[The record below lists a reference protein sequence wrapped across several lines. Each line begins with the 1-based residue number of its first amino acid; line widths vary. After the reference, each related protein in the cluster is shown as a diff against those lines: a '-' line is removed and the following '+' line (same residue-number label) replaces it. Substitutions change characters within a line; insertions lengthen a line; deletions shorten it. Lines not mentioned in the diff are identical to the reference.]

1 MSINGSYVLDF
12 SLQRRHWTA
21 TQKIHTLSL
30 SSFNTHFRQ
39 SNFTEALLQYLIFQF
54 SVRNLPWLLRYP
66 PKIWFTTVVS
76 LLNLSNLRE
85 FKGPCNQMKLVISGV
100 KKTQFS
106 FILKKNNTCTNIDN
120 CIQRTI
126 SEYTYFEWPF
136 RMDFCIESTTY
147 LRNSWASSCLP
158 QCMCFAITVRTEN
171 SIWGMH
177 SMKKQWLALSFT
189 FDIMRPSYKHKLING
204 WEFFNLLFNFC
215 NIAWGLMLDPE
226 FS

>member
-1 MSINGSYVLDF
+1 MNYLLSNSKSSKIHTRSEIFSLKTEKQTNSTFMSKLMSINGSYVLDF

-106 FILKKNNTCTNIDN
+106 FILKKMIHVSTK
-120 CIQRTI
+120 TI
-126 SEYTYFEWPF
+126 VVH
-136 RMDFCIESTTY
+136 
-147 LRNSWASSCLP
+147 LL
-158 QCMCFAITVRTEN
+158 CMTI
-171 SIWGMH
+171 
-177 SMKKQWLALSFT
+177 
-189 FDIMRPSYKHKLING
+189 
-204 WEFFNLLFNFC
+204 
-215 NIAWGLMLDPE
+215 
-226 FS
+226 